1 MYFQEDLT
9 NVSDL
14 SESEYTNN
22 KQIGSNLI
30 KQSDLLYCFTVLKN
44 IREFIIKACLQWM
57 NISVELVTV
66 AAFPS
71 TYYMCILDYRIK
83 KTLDGKMRINSENA
97 H

>member
-1 MYFQEDLT
+1 MQIVYFQEDLT

-22 KQIGSNLI
+22 KQMGSNCI
-30 KQSDLLYCFTVLKN
+30 KQSDLLYCFAVLKY
-44 IREFIIKACLQWM
+44 IREFIIKASLQWM

-66 AAFPS
+66 AVSIHLLYVHFGLS
-71 TYYMCILDYRIK
+71 
-83 KTLDGKMRINSENA
+83 